1 MEYFC
6 NYQDMPPERRKSAL
20 HALESIGFYP
30 ACGDEKTMQDIMDES
45 SGEKMPQFYFA
56 FREQELIG
64 YMFLLG
70 DSKRFRAFPWLAIDN
85 LDELPWNI
93 AEPLSD
99 IAIKTWENEGGS
111 IENDDGSITEKRMI
125 AQTYRERLKR
135 FGR

>member
-1 MEYFC
+1 MKGERFMEYFC
-6 NYQDMPPERRKSAL
+6 NYQDMPPEQRKSAL

-30 ACGDEKTMQDIMDES
+30 ECGD
-45 SGEKMPQFYFA
+45 KMPQFYFA
-56 FREQELIG
+56 FREPELIG

-93 AEPLSD
+93 AEPLSA

-111 IENDDGSITEKRMI
+111 IENDDGSITEKHLI

-135 FGR
+135 

>member
-6 NYQDMPPERRKSAL
+6 NYQDMPPEQRKSAL

-30 ACGDEKTMQDIMDES
+30 ACGD
-45 SGEKMPQFYFA
+45 KMPQFYFA

-93 AEPLSD
+93 AEPLSA

-111 IENDDGSITEKRMI
+111 IENDDGSITEKHLI

-135 FGR
+135 